1 MELLFDLFL
10 VWIIPIVFFTPLVLN
25 ETKGKVR
32 GYVFKILLAW
42 PIVLIVIIVTLL
54 GKWK

>member
-1 MELLFDLFL
+1 MELLFDLFW

>member
-1 MELLFDLFL
+1 MELLINLFQI
-10 VWIIPIVFFTPLVLN
+10 WIIPIVFFTPLVLN

-32 GYVFKILLAW
+32 GAIFKILLAW

-54 GKWK
+54 KKWE